1 MKGKLVKQS
10 ISIKK
15 RKKLEHKMITIF
27 ENDMKSVPVGFR
39 RILADDLVSAFESRA
54 DALNQAQTGLQV
66 MAITKGDVQ
75 VETVKIRNLY

>member
-54 DALNQAQTGLQV
+54 DALNQAQTCLQV